1 MKALRQHLLH
11 AIDEVLA
18 RPEVSQNQRQEA
30 VSLKKL
36 LKGDGSSKV
45 ILGWVVDTVR
55 QTIELPAHRKAE
67 LAEIFEGLKGLKRM
81 GHKRWKRTLG
91 KLRFVSTA
99 TPGFAGL
106 FSALQLA
113 LTARMA
119 TVCESPKPSAPTSTR
134 SLRSRPASVKGPL
147 TWPK

>member
-18 RPEVSQNQRQEA
+18 RPEVSKTQRQEA
-30 VSLKKL
+30 VSPEKL
-36 LKGDGSSKV
+36 LKGDGSWGTRKV

-55 QTIELPAHRKAE
+55 QTIKLPPHRKAE
-67 LAEIFEGLKGLKRM
+67 LAEIFEGLRGLKRT
-81 GHKRWKRTLG
+81 GHKRRQRTPG

-99 TPGFAGL
+99 TPGSAGL

-113 LTARMA
+113 LN
-119 TVCESPKPSAPTSTR
+119 R
-134 SLRSRPASVKGPL
+134 SEGSR
-147 TWPK
+147 T

>member
-36 LKGDGSSKV
+36 LKGDGSWGTRKV

-67 LAEIFEGLKGLKRM
+67 LAEIFEGLKGLKRI
-81 GHKRWKRTLG
+81 GHKRWQRTLG

-99 TPGFAGL
+99 IPGSAGL

-113 LTARMA
+113 LN
-119 TVCESPKPSAPTSTR
+119 R
-134 SLRSRPASVKGPL
+134 SDGNR
-147 TWPK
+147 T

>member
-1 MKALRQHLLH
+1 MKALHQHLLH

-18 RPEVSQNQRQEA
+18 RPEVSKTQRQEA

-36 LKGDGSSKV
+36 LKGDGSWGTRKV

-81 GHKRWKRTLG
+81 GHNAGNAHWASS
-91 KLRFVSTA
+91 VS
-99 TPGFAGL
+99 
-106 FSALQLA
+106 
-113 LTARMA
+113 
-119 TVCESPKPSAPTSTR
+119 SPQPS
-134 SLRSRPASVKGPL
+134 LGPL
-147 TWPK
+147 ACSVPCSSR